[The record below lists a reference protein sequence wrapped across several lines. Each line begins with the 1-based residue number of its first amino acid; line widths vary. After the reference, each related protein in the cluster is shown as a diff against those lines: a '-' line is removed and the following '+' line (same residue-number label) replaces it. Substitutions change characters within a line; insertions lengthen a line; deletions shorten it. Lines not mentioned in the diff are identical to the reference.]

1 MERNNDNYVP
11 FEKENMYLKNI
22 SFFKKIA
29 SIRVESD
36 MSDDEEEDMIQ
47 DSSPVVLPTNVPT

>member
-1 MERNNDNYVP
+1 
-11 FEKENMYLKNI
+11 MYLKNI